1 MDTSNNYINQNQE
14 LRDVLLNILFGDNFS
29 IPAPPASPATPTTP
43 TNDLNPD
50 NSETEPH
57 NPSTHQATNLFNIG
71 LEDPIVGRT
80 TSDIDNDY
88 INFFRN
94 YFFRNRG
101 PIRNSIGG
109 PTLQSILQ
117 SSFMDP
123 SQNLY
128 KKVLSKEGENA
139 IKTVKFKKGQ
149 FPNDTCPVT
158 LTDFTEDE
166 EVSQLPC
173 GHIFVKEAVLKWL
186 KDENA
191 TCPVC
196 RKPLASKEVKKEN
209 KNVVLPNLTVPP
221 PVNRTTYRR
230 NFMQNYI
237 ERQIQREEEA
247 ELQAA
252 IIASLRDQTS

>member
-1 MDTSNNYINQNQE
+1 
-14 LRDVLLNILFGDNFS
+14 
-29 IPAPPASPATPTTP
+29 
-43 TNDLNPD
+43 
-50 NSETEPH
+50 
-57 NPSTHQATNLFNIG
+57 
-71 LEDPIVGRT
+71 
-80 TSDIDNDY
+80 
-88 INFFRN
+88 
-94 YFFRNRG
+94 
-101 PIRNSIGG
+101 
-109 PTLQSILQ
+109 
-117 SSFMDP
+117 MDP

-158 LTDFTEDE
+158 LTDFTEDD